1 MLKIK
6 ELTKGFGDKE
16 VIRNLNLT
24 VQDGSVFGL
33 VGVNGAGKSTLLR
46 LISGVYEPEG
56 GQVLLDGRDTYSD
69 MSARRE
75 IAYVSDDAYFP
86 VAATIRSMKKF
97 YTSLYDFDEE
107 TFEKYLSF
115 FDLEPSGMIARFSK
129 GMKRKTS
136 LLFALSI
143 HPRLLLVDEAYDGL
157 EPIARL
163 RFKKAL
169 TDLIE
174 DERISVIIAS
184 HSLKELGD
192 ICDSF
197 GILDH
202 GTMLDHG
209 DLDEAREKIGKY
221 QLAFTK
227 PFDRLLF
234 HDFDILHYEQESG
247 ICKVIIRGDPEQT
260 MTRLKGLNPVLINRL
275 PVNFEELFIYEVEK
289 EEAKI
294 KQKEKQKEEPK
305 EEQGLPERGRQN
317 GVDDE

>member
-6 ELTKGFGDKE
+6 GLTKGFGEKE
-16 VIRNLNLT
+16 VIRNLDLT

-46 LISGVYEPEG
+46 LISGVYQPEG
-56 GQVLLDGRDTYSD
+56 GQILLDGRDTYSD

-97 YTSLYDFDEE
+97 YASLYDFDEQA
-107 TFEKYLSF
+107 FEKYMAF

-143 HPRLLLVDEAYDGL
+143 HPRLLLMDEAYDGL

-169 TDLIE
+169 ADLIE
-174 DERISVIIAS
+174 DERMSVIIAS

-202 GTMLDHG
+202 GTMLDQG

-221 QLAFTK
+221 QLAFQQ
-227 PFDRLLF
+227 PFNRFLF
-234 HDFDILHYEQESG
+234 HDFDVLHYEQEGG
-247 ICKVIIRGDPEQT
+247 ICKVVIRGDPEQT
-260 MTRLKGLNPVLINRL
+260 MARLKSLNPVLVNML

-289 EEAKI
+289 EAPETE
-294 KQKEKQKEEPK
+294 QREKQKEEQT
-305 EEQGLPERGRQN
+305 EEQGLPEKRRQN